1 MTEMAT
7 TFVFMFFIIC
17 IVGIYVIVS
26 KALFGEFDKS
36 LVAASVVGIL
46 AMAIISALP

>member
-1 MTEMAT
+1 MTELAT

-17 IVGIYVIVS
+17 IVGIYVIVN

-36 LVAASVVGIL
+36 VVAASGVVIL
-46 AMAIISALP
+46 AMAIISAL